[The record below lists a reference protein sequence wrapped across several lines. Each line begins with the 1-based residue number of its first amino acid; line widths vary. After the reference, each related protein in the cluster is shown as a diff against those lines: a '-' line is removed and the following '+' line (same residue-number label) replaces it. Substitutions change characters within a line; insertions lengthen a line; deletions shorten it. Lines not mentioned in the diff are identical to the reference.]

1 MNTTDNPQAYPPQ
14 RVRSKLMWSTL
25 GGFNAHERS
34 EEMATMHLS
43 DEELVR
49 RLSAHP
55 HIRNRIESLLSVV
68 EDEASEL
75 KEADAA
81 EMRLIEEIRRM
92 GQQALQAW
100 ADRQVSRTSEELGRA
115 GGLWR
120 EGKKNCA
127 GTPPSATSR

>member
-1 MNTTDNPQAYPPQ
+1 
-14 RVRSKLMWSTL
+14 
-25 GGFNAHERS
+25 
-34 EEMATMHLS
+34 MAANQLS

-68 EDEASEL
+68 EDEAGEL

-92 GQQALQAW
+92 GQEALQAW
-100 ADRQVSRTSEELGRA
+100 AQRQVERSAQELSGAA
-115 GGLWR
+115 GVWR